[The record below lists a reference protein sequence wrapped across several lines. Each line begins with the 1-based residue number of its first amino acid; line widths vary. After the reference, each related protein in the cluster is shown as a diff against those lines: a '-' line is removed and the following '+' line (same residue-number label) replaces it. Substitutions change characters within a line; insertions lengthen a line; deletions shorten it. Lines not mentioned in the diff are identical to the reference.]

1 MSDTFDQLIS
11 DFYKK
16 TPLRYGFDFHQICT
30 FLENHLNFLSRSLET
45 SRPLQI
51 YWTLFPYMLS
61 IRQLQVQYDNLVD
74 CDLWVS
80 FQLDLVKEPLQN
92 AQLKLNQ
99 LKPTIIETLIT
110 DFCQREFRH
119 FHIMN
124 AYGTVLSLKMLN
136 FDVNQLTQNALI
148 MLTELQAG
156 NGAFRLNTEGESDVR
171 TTFAAVVIG
180 KLTGLLNE
188 PIFAQTREYLMSKQ
202 IYQGGF
208 CSNELE
214 PHAEFTYCALAA
226 LKILNVELNAEEKS
240 LHLHYLVNRQTKWG
254 GFNGRPYKDP
264 EGCYSW
270 WVLGALHILDK
281 DKLKQVNIDL
291 FNKFAINYCQPAD
304 GCGLRNK
311 PGVEPDS
318 YHTAYVL
325 GGWSIINEAL
335 DDEEVCLGICM

>member
-1 MSDTFDQLIS
+1 MSDAVDQLIS
-11 DFYKK
+11 DFYAK
-16 TPLRYGFDFHQICT
+16 TPLRYAFDFPQICT
-30 FLENHLNFLSRSLET
+30 FLENRFNFLSRSLET
-45 SRPLQI
+45 TRPLQI

-61 IRQLQVQYDNLVD
+61 IRQLKVQLDFLLNS
-74 CDLWVS
+74 DLWDNM
-80 FQLDLVKEPLQN
+80 QLSLVQEHLSN
-92 AQLKLNQ
+92 AQQQLNK
-99 LKPTIIETLIT
+99 LKPMIIQTLRT
-110 DFCQREFRH
+110 DFCQREFHH

-136 FDVNQLTQNALI
+136 FDVNQLAQNALF
-148 MLTELQAG
+148 MLTQLQCE
-156 NGAFRLNTEGESDVR
+156 NGAFRANPEGESDAR

-202 IYQGGF
+202 SYQGGF
-208 CSNELE
+208 CSNGLE
-214 PHAEFTYCALAA
+214 PHAAYTYCALAA

-254 GFNGRPYKDP
+254 GLNGRPYKDP
-264 EGCYSW
+264 DGCYSW

-281 DKLKQVNIDL
+281 DKLKLVNKDL
-291 FNKFAINYCQPAD
+291 FNKFALNCCQPED
-304 GCGLRNK
+304 GCGLRDK

-325 GGWSIINEAL
+325 GGWSIINGAL